1 MIAPMFELPPE
12 RLSLSGGIY
21 IWRFPLES
29 ADDSVLSRDEVARA
43 ESYRSEQ
50 ARATFVAG
58 RSGVRR
64 AGAVYSG
71 TPAPDLLIA
80 SEGKPA
86 FSNAPVCF
94 NLSHTAST
102 VIAAFSG
109 APVGIDLEA
118 CGRVRDFARL
128 AARFFHPDEA
138 RAVAAAGD
146 EGFFLQLWTAKEAML
161 KLTGEGIADGL
172 ADARPGMGGS
182 GTLRGRA
189 VHLLRFA
196 FDDKIG
202 ALASFEPIEVKGWFQ
217 I

>member
-1 MIAPMFELPPE
+1 MFTSPPE
-12 RLSLSGGIY
+12 RLSFSEGIH
-21 IWRFPLES
+21 IWRFHVES
-29 ADDSVLSRDEVARA
+29 ADESVLSENEIERA
-43 ESYRSEQ
+43 EAYRSAP

-64 AGAVYSG
+64 AGAAYSG
-71 TPAPDLLIA
+71 TPAADLLIE
-80 SEGKPA
+80 SEGKPT
-86 FSNAPVCF
+86 FLNAPVSF
-94 NLSHTAST
+94 NLSHSAST

-109 APVGIDLEA
+109 APLGIDLEV
-118 CGRVRDFARL
+118 CGRVRDFAGL

-138 RAVAAAGD
+138 RAVAAVGD
-146 EGFFLQLWTAKEAML
+146 EKFFLRLWTAKEAML

-172 ADARPGMGGS
+172 VEARPGMGS
-182 GTLRGRA
+182 PGTLRGRA

-196 FDDKIG
+196 FDDMIG